1 MRGSGGVC
9 HVGPNCNNPD
19 VRPSGARSYVVL
31 YRPAGEGRRAV
42 VRRVTIDTVGKITPD
57 EARVAAKRIIAQF
70 VDFAIPALRQR
81 FWAAG
86 S

>member
-1 MRGSGGVC
+1 
-9 HVGPNCNNPD
+9 
-19 VRPSGARSYVVL
+19 
-31 YRPAGEGRRAV
+31 
-42 VRRVTIDTVGKITPD
+42 VTIDTVGKITPD
-57 EARVAAKRIIAQF
+57 EAWVAAKRIIAQF